1 MVRRLDTTILLT
13 LGELGIERRKMTD
26 EDPQYI
32 ETQDIL
38 LFFTERPHLAEELIK
53 FCYRRMK
60 DRWRL
65 TEEIEKY
72 NEEKR

>member
-1 MVRRLDTTILLT
+1 
-13 LGELGIERRKMTD
+13 MTD

-38 LFFTERPHLAEELIK
+38 LFFKERPHLAEELIK

-65 TEEIEKY
+65 NEEIEKY

>member
-32 ETQDIL
+32 ETQDIK

-53 FCYRRMK
+53 FCYRRMGA
-60 DRWRL
+60 RWRL
-65 TEEIEKY
+65 SEEIEARIE
-72 NEEKR
+72 EEK